1 MSCRYTTCKSTKYC
15 SYVCYCAHIFF
26 LCRQQLLFPLYL
38 NSLRV
43 QKVLLCTKA
52 STGTGALSLSLSPSL
67 SLDRIVQRRQ
77 QATVPTIQFDI
88 TNSMG
93 MTESC
98 CKQWWLCAASKSHF
112 PIDSIPPT
120 PMLNCLKRLFIAH
133 HALVIMAISQQSE
146 AS

>member
-1 MSCRYTTCKSTKYC
+1 MQIYYMQIYKVLF
-15 SYVCYCAHIFF
+15 VCMLLCAY
-26 LCRQQLLFPLYL
+26 LFPLQTATFIS
-38 NSLRV
+38 SLL
-43 QKVLLCTKA
+43 KLTK
-52 STGTGALSLSLSPSL
+52 GTKSSALHKSIHRHRRSLSLSLSPSL